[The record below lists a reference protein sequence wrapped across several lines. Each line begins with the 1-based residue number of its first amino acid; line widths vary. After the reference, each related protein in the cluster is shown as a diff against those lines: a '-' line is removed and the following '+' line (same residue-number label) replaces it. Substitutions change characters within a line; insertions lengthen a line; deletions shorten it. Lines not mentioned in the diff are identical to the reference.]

1 MAGGKAEWMIEA
13 VLFDLDGVII
23 DSEPVWE
30 QVRRQVVAEHG
41 GHWLPK
47 RSSGSWA

>member
-1 MAGGKAEWMIEA
+1 MIEA